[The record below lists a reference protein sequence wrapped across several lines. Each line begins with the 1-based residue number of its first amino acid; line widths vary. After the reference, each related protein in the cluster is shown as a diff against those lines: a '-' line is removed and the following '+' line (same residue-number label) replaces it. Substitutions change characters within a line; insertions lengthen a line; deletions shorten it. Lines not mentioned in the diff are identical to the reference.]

1 MDSNSRF
8 TYTPEGNIVPK
19 KVFLRGL
26 IEISNKCRKNCL
38 YCGIRCGNCNVSR
51 YELTDEQVISEAL
64 FALRSGYGSIV
75 LQGGERCDS
84 EFVERIARLVWEI
97 KRLHPDNSHS
107 GADGIANGNG
117 TALGI
122 TLSLGEQSKEVY
134 KEWFKAGAHRYL
146 LRIEASDRS
155 LYEMSHPHSTEEE
168 RRMHSYERRLAALE
182 DLKSSG
188 YITGSGIMIALPF
201 QTMENL
207 ENDLKFLKRFGV
219 DMVGMGPYI
228 PHNDTPLGK
237 MVLKAREANST
248 SVTLP
253 DGQRVDLGEFALI
266 SDEKKLQ
273 LSIEMVRRLRR
284 EMPHINIAATT
295 ALQVLHPDGREMA
308 VLAGA
313 NVIMP
318 NITEQQARGNYQLY
332 EGKPG
337 VEDDAQSTKL
347 RLEQNLAK
355 IGVDI
360 AWGQVGDP
368 YRL

>member
-1 MDSNSRF
+1 MDNNSRF
-8 TYTPEGNIVPK
+8 SYTPDGNIVPK

-64 FALRSGYGSIV
+64 FALRSGYGSVV

-84 EFVERIARLVWEI
+84 EFVERITRLVWEI
-97 KRLHPDNSHS
+97 KRLRPDNSTA
-107 GADGIANGNG
+107 GLDKNTGGN
-117 TALGI
+117 TTSLGI

-146 LRIEASDRS
+146 LRIEVSDRA
-155 LYEMSHPHSTEEE
+155 LYEKIHPHSTPQE
-168 RRMHSYERRLAALE
+168 RQMHSYERRVGALE

-188 YITGSGIMIALPF
+188 YITGSGVMIGLPF
-201 QTMENL
+201 QTMDHL
-207 ENDLKFLKRFGV
+207 DRDLLFLKKFGV

-237 MVLKAREANST
+237 MVLKARELNST
-248 SVTLP
+248 SVTLT
-253 DGQRVDLGEFALI
+253 DGERVDLGEFALI

-273 LSIEMVRRLRR
+273 LSVEMVRRLRR

-337 VEDDAQSTKL
+337 VDDDAISTKM